1 MSLDTKLLLDEMH
14 KLGDRFTSTS
24 WSFCTGRSSLS
35 KGNNHQMSASNLFD
49 EMTRSDFEEW
59 RSPSCILEVTI
70 HKVCYPIT
78 EFVLLQVFGSFG
90 VVEQV
95 HVFGGTDVVLS
106 RVVFESKEVAADAF
120 GELHG
125 RNIYDDCCR
134 MEIKWGLY
142 RECAAT
148 PDTSRGTMESCSTT
162 DVPEL
167 HSSPMAFSVSETSSS
182 SSSTPIPT
190 PAARGAEERTSTASP
205 TRCSSECLFH
215 DIDLLKPISAAV
227 ISTPTPVTP
236 PNTEEET
243 PAISPTWCSS
253 DYLHGD
259 AHELVK
265 QDISKQVKLVPVTR
279 MAISAKLS
287 STFMD
292 AQVLFE
298 DMPQRVYHYLS
309 T

>member
-1 MSLDTKLLLDEMH
+1 MLLGSCMAE
-14 KLGDRFTSTS
+14 TSMMIVVG
-24 WSFCTGRSSLS
+24 WRSSGDCTESAQQLQTKAVAPWKAVLPRMFLS
-35 KGNNHQMSASNLFD
+35 CIHHRWLSVCLRHPHHRPRLRSQHQRLEVRRRGLPLPRPPGVRVSAS
-49 EMTRSDFEEW
+49 
-59 RSPSCILEVTI
+59 
-70 HKVCYPIT
+70 
-78 EFVLLQVFGSFG
+78 
-90 VVEQV
+90 
-95 HVFGGTDVVLS
+95 
-106 RVVFESKEVAADAF
+106 
-120 GELHG
+120 
-125 RNIYDDCCR
+125 
-134 MEIKWGLY
+134 
-142 RECAAT
+142 
-148 PDTSRGTMESCSTT
+148 
-162 DVPEL
+162 
-167 HSSPMAFSVSETSSS
+167 SS
-182 SSSTPIPT
+182 
-190 PAARGAEERTSTASP
+190 
-205 TRCSSECLFH
+205 LFH

>member
-1 MSLDTKLLLDEMH
+1 M
-14 KLGDRFTSTS
+14 
-24 WSFCTGRSSLS
+24 S
-35 KGNNHQMSASNLFD
+35 KGNNHQMSAHNLFD
-49 EMTRSDFEEW
+49 EMTRSDFEEL

-95 HVFGGTDVVLS
+95 HVFGGTDVVLA

-134 MEIKWGLY
+134 MEIKRGLY

-205 TRCSSECLFH
+205 TRCSSECLCH

-243 PAISPTWCSS
+243 PAISPTRCSS
-253 DYLHGD
+253 DCLSGD
-259 AHELVK
+259 THKLVK
-265 QDISKQVKLVPVTR
+265 QDIPKQVNVT
-279 MAISAKLS
+279 
-287 STFMD
+287 
-292 AQVLFE
+292 
-298 DMPQRVYHYLS
+298 
-309 T
+309 

>member
-1 MSLDTKLLLDEMH
+1 
-14 KLGDRFTSTS
+14 
-24 WSFCTGRSSLS
+24 
-35 KGNNHQMSASNLFD
+35 
-49 EMTRSDFEEW
+49 
-59 RSPSCILEVTI
+59 
-70 HKVCYPIT
+70 
-78 EFVLLQVFGSFG
+78 
-90 VVEQV
+90 
-95 HVFGGTDVVLS
+95 VFGGTDVVLS

-134 MEIKWGLY
+134 MEIKRGLY

-148 PDTSRGTMESCSTT
+148 PDKSRGTMESCSTT